1 MVSPLSRLVSSCH
14 RWSFSSSR
22 LSHLKKS
29 IERIHTHLKP
39 RYNVKQDQPF
49 LRLMHATLAIMDLY
63 LRVELRVFTSLTPHS
78 TKMRSVPFVCSI
90 EHFCLMFLSTKKVLF
105 SLKNVINFYD
115 WYKNQYASY
124 FSSKYPS
131 YLSSYFPTLSS
142 LFWFTFLAAYLLAIK
157 EETSSGTNVYF
168 LYFRSEIHGE
178 IKLSFCFQWL
188 AMPLA

>member
-1 MVSPLSRLVSSCH
+1 MLNYVRIYISLGGLVICPPSLVLAKRVKPLPPNVQVKCGFTSFQTCFKLSPLVVFK
-14 RWSFSSSR
+14 FSA
-22 LSHLKKS
+22 LSLKKS

-63 LRVELRVFTSLTPHS
+63 LRVELRVFTSFTPHS

-115 WYKNQYASY
+115 
-124 FSSKYPS
+124 
-131 YLSSYFPTLSS
+131 
-142 LFWFTFLAAYLLAIK
+142 
-157 EETSSGTNVYF
+157 
-168 LYFRSEIHGE
+168 
-178 IKLSFCFQWL
+178 
-188 AMPLA
+188 